1 MITAESETWSPAK
14 WREIDRATR
23 AEEEARQARARRGL
37 PPLPVTPTHT
47 VRCGSRDCRPG
58 EGNLKHAM
66 DKHGKFKQW
75 EQPYEHRE
83 GFVQSRLRSPPHR
96 PRPNVE
102 YAGLVALAARLAPR
116 GGPVLLAAADWDYR
130 ELALNWYLHAR
141 RLGYRGALVLSME
154 RALHELLLRRGV
166 PSFDGGALL
175 AAWNRTCLQRHIQ
188 AVRMERH

>member
-1 MITAESETWSPAK
+1 MTSSVFLPLLAAGRTAQNTPVARMITAESETWSPAK

-116 GGPVLLAAADWDYR
+116 GGLVPLAAGATRLHTACAEPPAGTPARDR
-130 ELALNWYLHAR
+130 CCSPRLAGTVNSVASHPKL
-141 RLGYRGALVLSME
+141 
-154 RALHELLLRRGV
+154 
-166 PSFDGGALL
+166 
-175 AAWNRTCLQRHIQ
+175 
-188 AVRMERH
+188 

>member
-1 MITAESETWSPAK
+1 MTSSVFLPLLAAGRTAQNTPVARIVTAESETWSPAK

-23 AEEEARQARARRGL
+23 AEEEARQARARRGI

-116 GGPVLLAAADWDYR
+116 GGPVPLAA
-130 ELALNWYLHAR
+130 
-141 RLGYRGALVLSME
+141 GAHDSTQPVRNRPPGLPPAIGAS
-154 RALHELLLRRGV
+154 RRGWL
-166 PSFDGGALL
+166 GL
-175 AAWNRTCLQRHIQ
+175 
-188 AVRMERH
+188 